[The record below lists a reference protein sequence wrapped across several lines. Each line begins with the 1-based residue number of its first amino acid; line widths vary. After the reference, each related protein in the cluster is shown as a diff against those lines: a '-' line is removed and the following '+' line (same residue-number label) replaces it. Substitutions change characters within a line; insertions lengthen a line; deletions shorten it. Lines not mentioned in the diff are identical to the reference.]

1 MIQVGIDKIGF
12 YLPQYYVSL
21 EDIAVRN
28 GVNPEKFHTGIGQE
42 RFAIAPHD
50 EDIVTLAANA
60 AEPIL
65 NSDDKDAIDTVLL
78 ATESGID
85 QSKAAAIY
93 VHKLLDLPPNC
104 RALEL
109 KQACYSATAGLQMAC
124 DYVARKPR
132 RKVLLLASDLARY
145 DLYSAAEA
153 TQGCAAV
160 AMLITANPRIASRG
174 EISGHYTEDIMDFWR
189 PNARDTPL
197 LDGKFSTMAYLHA
210 AEEAFKDY
218 QRQGGL
224 EFTEF
229 TQYCYHLPFSRMAI
243 KAHRRLS
250 RLNRIAHE
258 AARLEPG
265 LVYNREIGN
274 SYTAALY
281 LSLCSALDNRDDL
294 GGKNIA
300 MLSYGSGCVAE
311 FFHLT
316 VSRDYREMRQKVR
329 HQHLLEARSALSSA
343 AYETFWHR
351 PDLGDIENL
360 TLPRYSNGRFRF
372 TGIDGYQRRYAR
384 Q

>member
-1 MIQVGIDKIGF
+1 MIPVGIDKIGF
-12 YLPQYYVSL
+12 YLPQYYMSL
-21 EDIAVRN
+21 DDLAARN
-28 GVNPEKFHTGIGQE
+28 GVDPEKFHSGIGQE
-42 RFAIAPHD
+42 RFSIAPHD

-60 AEPIL
+60 AEPL
-65 NSDDKDAIDTVLL
+65 LDQGDKDAIDTVLF

-93 VHKLLDLPPNC
+93 VHGLLGLAPNC

-145 DLYSAAEA
+145 DLHSAAEA

-160 AMLITANPRIASRG
+160 AMLIAADPRIALCG
-174 EISGHYTEDIMDFWR
+174 EISGRHTEDIMDFWR
-189 PNARDTPL
+189 PNARHTPL
-197 LDGKFSTMAYLHA
+197 LDGKFSTMAYLRA
-210 AEEAFKDY
+210 AEHACKDY

-224 EFTEF
+224 AFADF
-229 TQYCYHLPFSRMAI
+229 AQYCYHLPFSKMAI

-250 RLNRIAHE
+250 RLNRIE
-258 AARLEPG
+258 VDTARLDAG
-265 LVYNREIGN
+265 LVYNRQIGN

-281 LSLCSALDNRDDL
+281 LSLCSALDKRDDL

-316 VSRDYREMRQKVR
+316 VAPNYRVMRRKVR
-329 HQHLLEARSALSSA
+329 HERLIGARRALSSE
-343 AYETFWHR
+343 AYEAFWHR

-360 TLPRYSNGRFRF
+360 SLPRYSNATFRF
-372 TGIDGYQRRYAR
+372 TGIDGYRRRYAR